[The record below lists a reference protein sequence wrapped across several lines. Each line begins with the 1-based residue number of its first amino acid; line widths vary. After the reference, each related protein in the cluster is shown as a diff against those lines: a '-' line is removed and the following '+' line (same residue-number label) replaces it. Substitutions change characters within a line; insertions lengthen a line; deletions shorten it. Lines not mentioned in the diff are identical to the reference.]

1 MAQNGRVSSSLN
13 PGGRDRSDASDYP
26 LWSDRCWIDMAAES
40 ADGTG
45 PRIGRVLRRE
55 TDCPDGQQQRLGHP
69 LGFRERNVGELE
81 LRVLLGPGE
90 DGVCQVIVEERGDE
104 VYVRVL
110 VHCADEDYVPTHR
123 SRDYLDCPVRV
134 ELDEP
139 LGERAVIDFDLDEEL
154 PLYKPLYLNSVP
166 QRDHGYHYVG
176 RRGASGGQPGW
187 YHS

>member
-1 MAQNGRVSSSLN
+1 
-13 PGGRDRSDASDYP
+13 
-26 LWSDRCWIDMAAES
+26 MAAES

-45 PRIGRVLRRE
+45 PRVGRIVGRD
-55 TDCPDGQQQRLGHP
+55 TTCPDRRHQRLAHP

-90 DGVCQVIVEERGDE
+90 GGVCQVIVEERGDE

-110 VHCADEDYVPTHR
+110 VHGRDDGDAPTHR
-123 SRDYLDCPVRV
+123 GRNYTDCPVRV

-154 PLYKPLYLNSVP
+154 
-166 QRDHGYHYVG
+166 
-176 RRGASGGQPGW
+176 AW
-187 YHS
+187 YHW